1 MSTQA
6 EAELLA
12 EVGHVVEE
20 LRERVTE
27 AERTHSYPH
36 DLVRKL
42 AKAGVVAAA
51 FPREHGG
58 LGLPY
63 RTYLHALERLA
74 GAWLAVAESVHVQ
87 VLAAV
92 GIATHGSAPLREQ
105 LLPALLAGD
114 LLAANC
120 MSEPDAG
127 SDLAAVTT
135 SATRDGDEFVLRGTK
150 AWVTHGGIADLYCVY
165 CRTGGAGIGGL
176 SCVVVDA
183 GTPGVRPGKPER
195 KMGVHALPNAQ
206 IAFTGAK
213 VPADRVLGR
222 LNRGMLV
229 AATVF
234 EHGRIGLAAC
244 AVGLADAVVSH
255 TVAAVKADGSL
266 TGHQSVA
273 FRVADL
279 VTQVSAARALL
290 ASAVARKESGL
301 AFGHF
306 AAQAKLFA
314 TDTAMRV
321 ATDAVDLLGEAGVT
335 DRHPAG
341 RWLREAKLLQIIEG
355 TNQIQRIAIA
365 SGL

>member
-1 MSTQA
+1 MRT

-20 LRERVTE
+20 MRERVTE

-42 AKAGVVAAA
+42 AKVGVVAAA

-63 RTYLHALERLA
+63 GVYLRALERLA

-92 GIATHGSAPLREQ
+92 GIAVHGSDPLRNR
-105 LLPALLAGD
+105 LLPALLSGD

-135 SATRDGDEFVLRGTK
+135 SATRDGDGFVLRGTK

-183 GTPGVRPGKPER
+183 DTPGVQPGKPER

-244 AVGLADAVVSH
+244 AVGLAEAVLTHV
-255 TVAAVKADGSL
+255 VAATKADGSL
-266 TGHQSVA
+266 TEHQSVA

-279 VTQVSAARALL
+279 VTQVAAARALL
-290 ASAVARKESGL
+290 GTAVARKESGL
-301 AFGHF
+301 AFGQF